1 MRLSCLVIVAG
12 IVSVSMLVRADPDPA
27 DQARELV
34 ESATGDA
41 DLEDEHDHAPRRFDY
56 SRFSDGPRRV
66 PTPRGASKVRAEQ
79 LGLGTRECAHQL
91 LHGRPL
97 DAWVAASNGR
107 EPSRLLWPV
116 DEGRWVRGYGYV
128 RTTRPDL
135 IHRGID
141 IAAEPGTVVRAAADG
156 IVAYSDNEVRGY
168 GNLVLIVHAN
178 GWVSLYAHNAR
189 TTVQPGY
196 RVRRG
201 ERIALVGR
209 TGIARGPHLHFELWH
224 DGHAVNPAALF
235 DGGPTFV
242 QRLASR
248 AAASGR
254 VAPPEEVTA
263 EDRPIEAPLPPHPD
277 DVVVAVASA
286 PPVAPSAPSEAPL
299 RELDGLELGSLALA
313 RRLLSRAA
321 SDTML
326 SHVEG
331 RVFSTLLFPVRDGT
345 TARPFRSSRAPM
357 QLAGAPDA
365 AVRAAADGLVVF
377 AGELPGR
384 GPSIVLL
391 HRNGWVTAYVGVG
404 VLAAEVGTRV
414 ERGAW
419 IARMGAT
426 PVELELRIGGIA
438 RDPGELLFT
447 PTAPIP

>member
-1 MRLSCLVIVAG
+1 MIAG
-12 IVSVSMLVRADPDPA
+12 IASATGVAHADPDPA
-27 DQARELV
+27 DQAREIV

-66 PTPRGASKVRAEQ
+66 PTPRGASKLRAEE

-97 DAWVAASNGR
+97 DAWVAAARGR

-116 DEGRWVRGYGYV
+116 DDGRWVRGYGYV

-141 IAAEPGTVVRAAADG
+141 IAADPGTVVRAAADG
-156 IVAYSDNEVRGY
+156 IVAYSDNGVRGY

-224 DGHAVNPAALF
+224 EGRAMNPAALF

-242 QRLASR
+242 QRLATR

-263 EDRPIEAPLPPHPD
+263 EDRPIEAPLAPHPE
-277 DVVVAVASA
+277 DVVTVATTASVT
-286 PPVAPSAPSEAPL
+286 PVAPTEPVL

-321 SDTML
+321 SDAML
-326 SHVEG
+326 SRVEG

-345 TARPFRSSRAPM
+345 VARAFRSSRVAM
-357 QLAGAPDA
+357 QLVGAPDA

-426 PVELELRIGGIA
+426 PIELELRIGGVA
-438 RDPGELLFT
+438 RDPGALLVT
-447 PTAPIP
+447 PTP